1 VRLPSLVRRTRAVM
15 KLTPSSADRVQRLK
29 DARAE
34 AGKEIDEYKKTKD
47 NAFKAFEESVRAPR
61 PPPVLI
67 VR

>member
-1 VRLPSLVRRTRAVM
+1 M
-15 KLTPSSADRVQRLK
+15 KLTLNSADRVQRLK

-61 PPPVLI
+61 LPPVLI